1 MGGTVS
7 YVVAFDPSTKV
18 LGWCAMDTDTGVV
31 LAHGVEAIDVKDGG
45 WQHDQV
51 NLAVHCVYGSPL
63 LSATPFSPDGWTYE
77 LPYAPGQRA
86 AYAYGAVCRSLE
98 TACRRVWPSAIAYD
112 PYQPSVWRSLVG
124 AGGRGKAGAMRAAS
138 EIAGPG
144 VTLTQDEADA
154 ICIARALIIEHY
166 GFEGGEAA

>member
-1 MGGTVS
+1 MS

-18 LGWCAMDTDTGVV
+18 LGWCAMDTDSGLV

-51 NLAVHCVYGSPL
+51 HRAVLRVHSMCPL
-63 LSATPFSPDGWTYE
+63 DEPDGWTYE

-98 TACRRVWPSAIAYD
+98 TACRRVWTSAIAYD
-112 PYQPSVWRSLVG
+112 PYQAPTWRRIVG
-124 AGGRGKAGAMRAAS
+124 AGGRGKEGPMRVACQ
-138 EIAGPG
+138 IVGHG
-144 VTLTQDEADA
+144 DILTQDEADA
-154 ICIARALIIEHY
+154 ICIARALITEHY
-166 GFEGGEAA
+166 DWKEAA

>member
-1 MGGTVS
+1 MS

-18 LGWCAMDTDTGVV
+18 LGWCAMDTDSGLV

-51 NLAVHCVYGSPL
+51 HRAVLRVHSMCPL
-63 LSATPFSPDGWTYE
+63 DEPDGWTYE

-98 TACRRVWPSAIAYD
+98 TACRHVWTSAIAYD
-112 PYQPSVWRSLVG
+112 PYQMLQATSRSAWPLSTTFLPQKHVEPPSKS
-124 AGGRGKAGAMRAAS
+124 
-138 EIAGPG
+138 
-144 VTLTQDEADA
+144 
-154 ICIARALIIEHY
+154 
-166 GFEGGEAA
+166 